1 MMLSNQLQIPLKGLL
16 VVPAYPSYFRA
27 FYAASDTTDTH
38 PGPLMENKGHGW
50 GTDHHLSR
58 LLLKLVSAYVNLF
71 HFLPDLVEAIITE
84 LALNVGCHASLMK
97 STSRQAAGW
106 LNLMTE
112 FTQMHFQRQGASPTQ
127 AQWWRISGENS
138 LGCVCWWWLISAW
151 YLGDPSAE
159 SAHPHPSR
167 APLCTSPCPSDV
179 LLCVV

>member
-16 VVPAYPSYFRA
+16 VVPAYPSYFSA

-97 STSRQAAGW
+97 FTSRQAA
-106 LNLMTE
+106 E
-112 FTQMHFQRQGASPTQ
+112 
-127 AQWWRISGENS
+127 
-138 LGCVCWWWLISAW
+138 
-151 YLGDPSAE
+151 
-159 SAHPHPSR
+159 
-167 APLCTSPCPSDV
+167 PLD
-179 LLCVV
+179 